1 MFFKSL
7 SFFLLNAIYGLEDL
21 RDGHCRM
28 FCTLISKVISGLCVS
43 FIRTLV
49 VSVKRLPFLCTLWHL
64 VQVWYGPFQCIR

>member
-7 SFFLLNAIYGLEDL
+7 NFLLLNAFYGLEDL

-28 FCTLISKVISGLCVS
+28 FCILISKVISGLCVS

-49 VSVKRLPFLCTLWHL
+49 VSV
-64 VQVWYGPFQCIR
+64 